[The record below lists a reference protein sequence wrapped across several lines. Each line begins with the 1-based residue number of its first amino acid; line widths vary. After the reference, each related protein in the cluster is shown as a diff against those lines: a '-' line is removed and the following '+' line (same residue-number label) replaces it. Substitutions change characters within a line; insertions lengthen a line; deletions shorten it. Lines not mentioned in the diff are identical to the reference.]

1 MDLRFSR
8 PHFASAPWVIR
19 TNTGGNV
26 SGACRPGGG
35 APHACVQSGRGG
47 AGLSQWKRTVV
58 KRVINFERHACTKAV
73 LLDGRLQSLDSASFM
88 MRSTL
93 PIGIIC
99 HHERVEAWRAR
110 GFHVSGDG
118 QAQRVHGQGAGAR
131 HSSARCAAHAHGGVC
146 SGMAAAQP
154 PNGRARTLSSPAILP
169 DMMLATSFSSSARES
184 AASRSACGGRSGVLV
199 PSIVVVSCAGA
210 GGLFGMVKG
219 PGPL

>member
-35 APHACVQSGRGG
+35 ATHACVQSGRGG

-73 LLDGRLQSLDSASFM
+73 LLGGRLQSLDSASFM

-110 GFHVSGDG
+110 GVHSRERVMGKRSG
-118 QAQRVHGQGAGAR
+118 
-131 HSSARCAAHAHGGVC
+131 C
-146 SGMAAAQP
+146 M
-154 PNGRARTLSSPAILP
+154 GRAPASATPVPTALRTRTI
-169 DMMLATSFSSSARES
+169 
-184 AASRSACGGRSGVLV
+184 
-199 PSIVVVSCAGA
+199 
-210 GGLFGMVKG
+210 
-219 PGPL
+219 